1 LVWSTR
7 RRAVRLLGLAV
18 LLFAARAGAQEL
30 GHRVPGTLGLDAGKQ
45 SDVGLYL
52 ASQSFFYSAD
62 RARDRNGQLLP
73 TEDLDL
79 KLFATALGIAFTT
92 RVGFTY
98 FTAAVGVPYAQVKVT
113 SAQPPVDL
121 SRGGITDLS
130 VMPLKLGWRWTHAD
144 AVAAYTL
151 YVPTGSFHLGQ
162 PTGLSQGA
170 FTHQLSLGGA
180 LYFDEA
186 KRFYASALL
195 SYDKNQHKI
204 GIDITRGD
212 NLVLQGGV
220 GARLHP
226 LLDLGV
232 VTYALWQ
239 VHADAGSDI
248 PPNLRGLWDQVY
260 GLGPEVGVRIPPL
273 RARLTAHLE
282 WDFAAQSRPEGRLL
296 LVALNFALW
305 RPKGTAPAPPTPAD
319 AGPEG

>member
-1 LVWSTR
+1 MLDAVPPAGR
-7 RRAVRLLGLAV
+7 RRGTALL
-18 LLFAARAGAQEL
+18 
-30 GHRVPGTLGLDAGKQ
+30 VPGYTGSKEDFIALLAPLAAAGFRAVAVDQ
-45 SDVGLYL
+45 RGQYETGGPPVEAVYAQAEL
-52 ASQSFFYSAD
+52 
-62 RARDRNGQLLP
+62 ARDI
-73 TEDLDL
+73 
-79 KLFATALGIAFTT
+79 TALT
-92 RVGFTY
+92 R
-98 FTAAVGVPYAQVKVT
+98 AL
-113 SAQPPVDL
+113 SA
-121 SRGGITDLS
+121 
-130 VMPLKLGWRWTHAD
+130 
-144 AVAAYTL
+144 
-151 YVPTGSFHLGQ
+151 
-162 PTGLSQGA
+162 
-170 FTHQLSLGGA
+170 
-180 LYFDEA
+180 E
-186 KRFYASALL
+186 
-195 SYDKNQHKI
+195 
-204 GIDITRGD
+204 
-212 NLVLQGGV
+212 GGV